1 MKFFGF
7 LLLLALL
14 ALGGAAY
21 LVYVPVT
28 PPEETFLDL
37 PVGTGTQAM
46 AQKLEEA
53 HIIRSRYAFL
63 ILRVWK
69 GGSLKAGE
77 YRFADPAS
85 ALTVYS
91 RIARGDVYTRA
102 VTIPEGFN
110 LYDIAAAVEA
120 AGLGTHQGF
129 LEAVQKNT
137 DLIADLSPNAQTLEG
152 FLYPDTYR
160 FSRHTTPR
168 TMLDTMVRRFRKEAA
183 LLDLKQP
190 TACAGLCTSLAET
203 VTMASL
209 IEKEVHFDDER
220 AQAAGVFINRLNR
233 RMPLQTDPTVVYAAI
248 LAGHWTGV
256 IHRSDLDRESP
267 YNTYKRTGLP
277 PAPICS
283 PGAAALKAALHP
295 AETEAMY
302 FVADNTGHTRFA
314 STIGEHNANVADYR
328 KGQQH

>member
-1 MKFFGF
+1 MKFLGF
-7 LLLLALL
+7 LLLLILL

-21 LVYVPVT
+21 LVYMPVA
-28 PPEETFLDL
+28 PPEETFLDF

-53 HIIRSRYAFL
+53 HVIRSRYAFL

-85 ALTVYS
+85 AFTVYS

-120 AGLGTHQGF
+120 AGLGTHAAF
-129 LEAVQKNT
+129 MDAAQKNT
-137 DLIADLSPNAQTLEG
+137 DLIADLSPNAQSLEG

-168 TMLDTMVRRFRKEAA
+168 T
-183 LLDLKQP
+183 
-190 TACAGLCTSLAET
+190 
-203 VTMASL
+203 
-209 IEKEVHFDDER
+209 
-220 AQAAGVFINRLNR
+220 
-233 RMPLQTDPTVVYAAI
+233 
-248 LAGHWTGV
+248 
-256 IHRSDLDRESP
+256 
-267 YNTYKRTGLP
+267 
-277 PAPICS
+277 
-283 PGAAALKAALHP
+283 
-295 AETEAMY
+295 
-302 FVADNTGHTRFA
+302 
-314 STIGEHNANVADYR
+314 
-328 KGQQH
+328 